1 MDEEHDTVTIT
12 IPDFSLEDV
21 EVEFEESL
29 QATGRKIEKGSSR
42 LQEKVEKLSR
52 EFEDFVADEME
63 EFFDEF
69 RARMESAKTE

>member
-1 MDEEHDTVTIT
+1 VDEEHDTVTIT

>member
-1 MDEEHDTVTIT
+1 VNEEHDTVTIT
-12 IPDFSLEDV
+12 IPDFSPEDV

-29 QATGRKIEKGSSR
+29 KATSRKIEKGSSR

-69 RARMESAKTE
+69 RARMKSAKAE

>member
-1 MDEEHDTVTIT
+1 MNEEHDTVTIT
-12 IPDFSLEDV
+12 IPDFSPEDV

-29 QATGRKIEKGSSR
+29 KATGRKIEKGSSR

-69 RARMESAKTE
+69 RARIESAKTE

>member
-1 MDEEHDTVTIT
+1 VNEEHDTVTIT
-12 IPDFSLEDV
+12 IPDFSPEDV
-21 EVEFEESL
+21 EIEFEESL
-29 QATGRKIEKGSSR
+29 KATGRKIEKGSSR

-69 RARMESAKTE
+69 RARMESAKAE

>member
-12 IPDFSLEDV
+12 IPELSLEDV

-29 QATGRKIEKGSSR
+29 KAAGRKIEKGSSR

>member
-1 MDEEHDTVTIT
+1 MNEEHDTVTIT
-12 IPDFSLEDV
+12 IPDFSPEDV

-29 QATGRKIEKGSSR
+29 KATGRKIEKGSSR

-69 RARMESAKTE
+69 RARMESAKAE

>member
-29 QATGRKIEKGSSR
+29 KATGRKIEKGSSR

>member
-1 MDEEHDTVTIT
+1 VNEEHDTVTIT
-12 IPDFSLEDV
+12 IPDFSPEDV
-21 EVEFEESL
+21 EVELEESL
-29 QATGRKIEKGSSR
+29 KATGRKIEKGSSR

-69 RARMESAKTE
+69 RARMESAKAA

>member
-1 MDEEHDTVTIT
+1 MNEEHDTVTIT
-12 IPDFSLEDV
+12 IPDFSPEDV

-29 QATGRKIEKGSSR
+29 KATGRKIEKGSSR

>member
-1 MDEEHDTVTIT
+1 VDEEHDTVTIT

-29 QATGRKIEKGSSR
+29 KATGRKIEKGSSR

-63 EFFDEF
+63 EFFEEF

>member
-1 MDEEHDTVTIT
+1 VNEEHDTVTIT
-12 IPDFSLEDV
+12 IPDFSPEDV

-29 QATGRKIEKGSSR
+29 KATGRKIEKGSSR

-69 RARMESAKTE
+69 RARMESAKAE

>member
-12 IPDFSLEDV
+12 IPDFSPEDI

-29 QATGRKIEKGSSR
+29 KATGRKIEKGSSR

-69 RARMESAKTE
+69 RARMESAKAE

>member
-1 MDEEHDTVTIT
+1 VDEEHDTVTIT
-12 IPDFSLEDV
+12 IPDFSPEDI

-29 QATGRKIEKGSSR
+29 KATGRKIEKGSSR

-69 RARMESAKTE
+69 RARMESAKAE

>member
-12 IPDFSLEDV
+12 IPDFSLEDA

-29 QATGRKIEKGSSR
+29 QATGRNIEKGSSR

>member
-1 MDEEHDTVTIT
+1 VDEEHDTVTIT

-69 RARMESAKTE
+69 RARMESAKAE